1 MIYLNPTGKPSANSF
16 IFTFAFRRT
25 NRVRSPHSMPSEPK
39 DTRVQRKNDLE
50 YDGPHEDG
58 HRYAETMSPMVA
70 ATLSKAMT
78 TARFGGSGIESLV
91 QAVSMIYET
100 IDEHMKNRDM

>member
-1 MIYLNPTGKPSANSF
+1 MRMATDIY
-16 IFTFAFRRT
+16 
-25 NRVRSPHSMPSEPK
+25 HCY
-39 DTRVQRKNDLE
+39 QRKVQGGLF
-50 YDGPHEDG
+50 
-58 HRYAETMSPMVA
+58 RTYAETMSPMVA

-100 IDEHMKNRDM
+100 IDEHMKNLSRS